1 MTLHV
6 WRKMVSY
13 NAEWGS
19 AETRKPII
27 CWSYL
32 LLCNVHVPQ
41 SHRSLH
47 VSSDKN
53 IQEEKKNN
61 ILTLLHPSSI
71 KYEDIYIHK
80 ILTIQ
85 FKGAFLSPPVRS
97 RILFSSTS
105 KNMHT
110 VILLNILVQVSAG
123 ERLLFV
129 FHLKQ
134 LNRIIEF
141 LRKKKCTRIY
151 VLQ

>member
-1 MTLHV
+1 MFGVKWFHTMLSEV
-6 WRKMVSY
+6 VQKQENQS
-13 NAEWGS
+13 S
-19 AETRKPII
+19 AGHIYCCVMYMCHSLTDHFMSLVTRTFK
-27 CWSYL
+27 
-32 LLCNVHVPQ
+32 
-41 SHRSLH
+41 
-47 VSSDKN
+47 K
-53 IQEEKKNN
+53 KKNN

-71 KYEDIYIHK
+71 KYKDIYIHK

-85 FKGAFLSPPVRS
+85 FKGAFLSLPVRS

-141 LRKKKCTRIY
+141 LR
-151 VLQ
+151 